1 MEDIDT
7 TLNKVRRDF
16 IRPKPDLV
24 INKVPKDVLTSFK
37 AYADSNFNGDYGF
50 TLKWLWDFHLPKNYD
65 LEKRVEQ
72 LESAIGTLLNKQEN
86 TEDNTEI
93 KTIKLGNGKTLKL
106 NK

>member
-1 MEDIDT
+1 MEDVDT

-24 INKVPKDVLTSFK
+24 INKVPKDVLINFKSF
-37 AYADSNFNGDYGF
+37 AESNFNGDYGF
-50 TLKWLWDFHLPKNYD
+50 TLKWLWDFYLPKNYD
-65 LEKRVEQ
+65 LEKRVET
-72 LESAIGTLLNKQEN
+72 LESAIGGLLNKQE
-86 TEDNTEI
+86 TDDSDTEI